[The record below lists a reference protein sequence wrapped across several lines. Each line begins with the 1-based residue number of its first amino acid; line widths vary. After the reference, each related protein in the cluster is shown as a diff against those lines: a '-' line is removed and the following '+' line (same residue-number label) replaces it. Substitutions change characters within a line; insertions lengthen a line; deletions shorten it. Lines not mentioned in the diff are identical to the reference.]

1 MNKVQEKIR
10 TLIKELIVARCRIKE
25 LIASRCPDPELHE
38 MPTSFYTLR
47 QLSKM
52 LDINKR
58 TLKLWHEAKLKH
70 PHKYLV
76 TYNEGASGQLLI
88 PVSEYKRIRDL
99 IKSGELKTVHKNKN
113 REGA

>member
-1 MNKVQEKIR
+1 MGTSKDILIDKIYE
-10 TLIKELIVARCRIKE
+10 LKEEIERLKE
-25 LIASRCPDPELHE
+25 EI
-38 MPTSFYTLR
+38 PTQGFYTLNQTSR
-47 QLSKM
+47 LLK
-52 LDINKR
+52 IKER
-58 TLKLWHEAKLKH
+58 TLKSWHERKLKH